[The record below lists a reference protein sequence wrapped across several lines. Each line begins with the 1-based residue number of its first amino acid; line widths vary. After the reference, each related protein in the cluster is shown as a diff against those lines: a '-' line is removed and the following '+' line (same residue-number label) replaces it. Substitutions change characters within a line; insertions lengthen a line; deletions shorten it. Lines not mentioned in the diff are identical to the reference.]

1 VKTDPAALYISLT
14 SASISL
20 ASLFT
25 TILTF
30 RLNFRA
36 SVRPVLVFEYLPG
49 DGWHVK
55 NIGQGPALNVIV
67 AEHGNSGWFH
77 PVRIPPLS
85 KDGATKLVWC
95 LHDNEH
101 GLGAI
106 YEDGHGRRYTSKCL
120 NDLSV
125 TRRGWGF
132 GPWQERHIGKLWAN
146 GQVVIP
152 TSELLR

>member
-1 VKTDPAALYISLT
+1 MQTDPTALYVSLT

-25 TILTF
+25 TILIF

-36 SVRPVLVFEYLPG
+36 SVRPVLVFEYVPEE
-49 DGWHVK
+49 GWHLK
-55 NIGQGPALNVIV
+55 NVGQGPALNVIV
-67 AEHGNSGWFH
+67 VQHGGSGWFH
-77 PVRIPPLS
+77 PVRVPPLS

-106 YEDGHGRRYTSKCL
+106 YQDGHGRKYTSKCHD
-120 NDLSV
+120 DLST
-125 TRRGWGF
+125 TRRGWEF
-132 GPWQERHIGKLWAN
+132 GPWKGSLVGRLWAN
-146 GQVVIP
+146 GEVVP
-152 TSELLR
+152 PSSAPR